1 MSTDRLQALLQHF
14 SVSAQVFHAGALCGV
29 SDLTGDSEAGQ
40 LHLVRSGS
48 VEVVHP
54 GAGGL
59 HITEPSLL
67 LYPRPIPHYFVTDP
81 EVGAE
86 FACAHLHFTGGA
98 AHPIAAALPAVVHL
112 PLARMEGAEATLAL
126 LFEEAFEQRC
136 GRQALLDRLFEVVLI
151 QVLRELMDQGRA
163 GVGMLAGLAHPQL
176 RQAIV
181 AVHDAPQTDWTLDS
195 LAARAGMSRSV
206 FAGQFRETVGCTP
219 GVYLQRWRVG
229 LAQRALRLGRP
240 LKLIAQ
246 EVGYG
251 SEAALSRAFKA
262 QSGLSPRDWKQ
273 SRQASQGQPLR
284 DA

>member
-1 MSTDRLQALLQHF
+1 MNTDRLQALLQHF

-29 SDLTGDSEAGQ
+29 SDLTGDVHAGQ
-40 LHLVRSGS
+40 MHLVRSGN

-59 HITEPSLL
+59 RITEPSLL
-67 LYPRPIPHYFVTDP
+67 LYPRPTPHYFVTDP

-98 AHPIAAALPAVVHL
+98 AHPIAAALPAVVCL
-112 PLARMEGAEATLAL
+112 PLARMEGAQATLAL

-176 RQAIV
+176 RLAIV
-181 AVHDAPQTDWTLDS
+181 AMHETPQTDWTLDS

-206 FAGQFRETVGCTP
+206 FASQFRETVGCTP

-273 SRQASQGQPLR
+273 SRQALPE
-284 DA
+284 